1 MVRSVYQG
9 PGHRPGGYGD
19 PLARKERL
27 VRPAERRSFPAG
39 PSVPP
44 GAQPITLVF
53 AAGRG
58 EGVDQRD
65 RV

>member
-1 MVRSVYQG
+1 MARSIYQG

-27 VRPAERRSFPAG
+27 VRPAGRRSFPAG
-39 PSVPP
+39 P
-44 GAQPITLVF
+44 GTQPITLVF

-58 EGVDQRD
+58 EGVDQRE
-65 RV
+65 RVSAP